1 VTESS
6 DDISKFIQRVV
17 VFRLENLCRPGT
29 VVSLDDDVVD
39 RLRISSDDLSFD
51 FIPNVEAELG
61 VNVPQ
66 KDWYKVRT
74 VGDTCEL
81 LEAYYRKRKDLPR

>member
-1 VTESS
+1 MTKSS
-6 DDISKFIQRVV
+6 DDISKYIQRVV

-29 VVSLDDDVVD
+29 VVSLDDDVVSK
-39 RLRISSDDLSFD
+39 LRISSDDLSMD
-51 FIPNVEAELG
+51 FIPNVEEELG
-61 VNVPQ
+61 VSVSQ

-81 LEAYYRKRKDLPR
+81 LEAYYRKRSDLPR